1 MNSSRY
7 KEAAG
12 NWTAWFLFALIP
24 ALTLLPAVGNAAATK
39 SPPNVAAT
47 NNPPNA
53 VATNSPTSAVS
64 FEAFKVVAQ
73 RNIFNPNRYA
83 GRTGGP
89 RNPRQIARAP
99 GFGLVGTM
107 IYEKGAFAF
116 FDGSDAQYKK
126 VLKPSDTIADYRV
139 AEIAPS
145 YVKLETGG
153 NQITLQVGMQM
164 KELDGKWEL
173 AEGTESLGRSSDNS
187 SGASAS
193 ETTTEAGPETSSGG
207 GSSAD
212 AILRRLMQQREK
224 ELQK

>member
-1 MNSSRY
+1 MNSSRHN
-7 KEAAG
+7 KAAG
-12 NWTAWFLFALIP
+12 NRTAWLVFALIP
-24 ALTLLPAVGNAAATK
+24 VLILLPSAGNAAATNT
-39 SPPNVAAT
+39 PPTVAAT

-53 VATNSPTSAVS
+53 VAKNGSASAVP
-64 FEAFKVVAQ
+64 FDTFKIISQ

-83 GRTGGP
+83 GRQGGP

-99 GFGLVGTM
+99 GFVLVGTM
-107 IYEKGAFAF
+107 IYAKGSFAF
-116 FDGSDAQYKK
+116 FDGTDAQYKK

-139 AEIAPS
+139 AEIGPS
-145 YVKLETGG
+145 YVKLETNGT
-153 NQITLQVGMQM
+153 QTQLDVGMQM

-173 AEGTESLGRSSDNS
+173 AEGTESLGKSSDNPGGVS
-187 SGASAS
+187 TS
-193 ETTTEAGPETSSGG
+193 ETTNEAGSETSSGG

>member
-1 MNSSRY
+1 MNPSGY
-7 KEAAG
+7 KKAAG
-12 NWTAWFLFALIP
+12 NRTAWLLLALIP
-24 ALTLLPAVGNAAATK
+24 VLTLLPSVGNAVATN

-47 NNPPNA
+47 NNPPKA

-64 FEAFKVVAQ
+64 FETFRIIAQ

-83 GRTGGP
+83 RGQGGP

-99 GFGLVGTM
+99 GFALVGTM
-107 IYEKGAFAF
+107 IYGKGAFAF
-116 FDGSDAQYKK
+116 FDGTDSQYKK

-153 NQITLQVGMQM
+153 NQTTLPVGMQM
-164 KELDGKWEL
+164 KEIDGKWEL
-173 AEGTESLGRSSDNS
+173 AEGTESLGRSSDNPG
-187 SGASAS
+187 GASVS
-193 ETTTEAGPETSSGG
+193 EKTTEAGPETSSGG
-207 GSSAD
+207 GSDAD
-212 AILRRLMQQREK
+212 AILKRLMQQREK

>member
-1 MNSSRY
+1 MNPPSS
-7 KEAAG
+7 KEASG
-12 NWTAWFLFALIP
+12 NRIAWLLFALIP
-24 ALTLLPAVGNAAATK
+24 ALALPPSVGNAAATN
-39 SPPNVAAT
+39 SPPNAA
-47 NNPPNA
+47 
-53 VATNSPTSAVS
+53 ATNSPASAAITNSPPSADS
-64 FEAFKVVAQ
+64 FQAFRIIAQ

-99 GFGLVGTM
+99 GFSLVGTM

-116 FDGSDAQYKK
+116 FDGTDSQYKK

-145 YVKLETGG
+145 YVKLEAGG
-153 NQITLQVGMQM
+153 NQTTLSVGMQM
-164 KELDGKWEL
+164 KQIDGKWEL
-173 AEGTESLGRSSDNS
+173 TEGTESLGRSSDNQ
-187 SGASAS
+187 SGAAAS
-193 ETTTEAGPETSSGG
+193 ETTAEAGSGTSSGG
-207 GSSAD
+207 GSGAD